1 MRLIGV
7 AIVVLGT
14 IVGLYYMGWL
24 NPEAEQKVEKGMEA
38 IEGTGILD
46 KSIRE
51 ISEGTVESIR
61 NTLDTLSD
69 SELKA
74 LLEKV
79 ENEELELDHIDS
91 EELKEMIQKKLDE

>member
-1 MRLIGV
+1 MRLIGI
-7 AIVVLGT
+7 AIVVLAT

-79 ENEELELDHIDS
+79 ENEELELDHLDS
-91 EELKEMIQKKLDE
+91 EKLKEMIQEKIDE

>member
-1 MRLIGV
+1 MRLIGI

-24 NPEAEQKVEKGMEA
+24 NPEAEQRVEKGMET

-79 ENEELELDHIDS
+79 ENEELDLDHLDS
-91 EELKEMIQKKLDE
+91 EELKEMIQERIDE

>member
-1 MRLIGV
+1 MRLIGI

-79 ENEELELDHIDS
+79 ENEELDLDHLDS
-91 EELKEMIQKKLDE
+91 EELKEMIQERIDE

>member
-1 MRLIGV
+1 MRLIGIT
-7 AIVVLGT
+7 IVVLAT

-74 LLEKV
+74 LLEKI
-79 ENEELELDHIDS
+79 ENEDLELGHLDS